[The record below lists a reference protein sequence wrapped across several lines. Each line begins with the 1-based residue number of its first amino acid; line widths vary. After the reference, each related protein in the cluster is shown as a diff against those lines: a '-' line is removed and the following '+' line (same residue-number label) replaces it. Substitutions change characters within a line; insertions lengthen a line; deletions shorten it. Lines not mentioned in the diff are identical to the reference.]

1 MKAVREM
8 DHDGLLLCRIQAET
22 FELSVEKAGTSS
34 EIFIRR
40 FMKSEAAQLLDSG
53 AILYRMYE
61 PQDLPDDIEEQY
73 GASTYGSVKFSRDE
87 MHWIGYLYRYFS
99 YTYRLSSQQ
108 VYRIVKGKELRDVYL
123 PYHSLDPGHAIERIL
138 EAKHYPLDDEG
149 EMRRQLEIMKRIRM
163 AGEAAQVHEET
174 EEKKRYR

>member
-8 DHDGLLLCRIQAET
+8 DHEGLLLCRIQAET
-22 FELSVEKAGTSS
+22 FELSVEKTGTSS

-40 FMKSEAAQLLDSG
+40 FMKSKAAQLLDSG
-53 AILYRMYE
+53 AVLSRIYS
-61 PQDLPDDIEEQY
+61 PQDLLNDIEEQY
-73 GASTYGSVKFSRDE
+73 GASTYGSVKFSKDE

-123 PYHSLDPGHAIERIL
+123 PYHSLDPAQAIERIL

-163 AGEAAQVHEET
+163 AAETAQVHEES